1 MTNLKKLG
9 LTALAGSLV
18 ATTGYA
24 GALDVT
30 GAAKVSY
37 VAADETESSGNPFS
51 MTRDINFAGSG
62 EMDNGMTISYFQLLS
77 AGSFSSSGLT
87 LDMGDAGVL
96 KLSNGTAGGHGISA
110 YEDKMPTANEQVWDD
125 LDGEANGLVIQALID
140 PGDYVITE
148 QFVYMGTTKQLTFYE
163 ANTVGSPIDDQG
175 LIPEKLE
182 ETILNIKSQHGVMP
196 KMLYTIPEHQNPT
209 GSTLPKSRKLEI
221 LDICHKYGIPILEDD
236 CYVDNRFEG
245 DPEPAFATLDDSGMV
260 IYVGSFSKLI
270 APGLR
275 MGFFTA
281 SDEVIDRALSVKVG
295 SGPNQ
300 FTAYAIDGFLRSN
313 LESQKS
319 TYDKILKDK
328 KESMEKGL
336 VDFFSNTSAKWSS
349 PKGGCYTW
357 IEMTDGANLTE
368 VRDEVFSRGVGYIA
382 GDMFAPNGDGQNDFF
397 YTHFAAIY
405 NDVHLTVVNRWGIVV
420 YESISYQ
427 NDWNGV
433 NSKGNPLSEGTYYFF
448 LTFDEGKEKNQG
460 IVQIII
466 NSN

>member
-1 MTNLKKLG
+1 MSISSKFNFDNLWSEKSTDADRLLTQHAKYDFAVAYPPFEAVPMYG
-9 LTALAGSLV
+9 LIDGLKSKVDANLE
-18 ATTGYA
+18 
-24 GALDVT
+24 
-30 GAAKVSY
+30 KVSIEMAY
-37 VAADETESSGNPFS
+37 YPHVQGDESLREF
-51 MTRDINFAGSG
+51 
-62 EMDNGMTISYFQLLS
+62 
-77 AGSFSSSGLT
+77 
-87 LDMGDAGVL
+87 
-96 KLSNGTAGGHGISA
+96 
-110 YEDKMPTANEQVWDD
+110 TANKIKNDRGIRANKDSIV
-125 LDGEANGLVIQALID
+125 LCNGSGEANGLVFQALID

-382 GDMFAPNGDGQNDFF
+382 GDMFAPNGDGQNMARLCFSF
-397 YTHFAAIY
+397 EP
-405 NDVHLTVVNRWGIVV
+405 V
-420 YESISYQ
+420 
-427 NDWNGV
+427 
-433 NSKGNPLSEGTYYFF
+433 
-448 LTFDEGKEKNQG
+448 EKNYEG
-460 IVQIII
+460 IKELASILKDLKVI
-466 NSN
+466 